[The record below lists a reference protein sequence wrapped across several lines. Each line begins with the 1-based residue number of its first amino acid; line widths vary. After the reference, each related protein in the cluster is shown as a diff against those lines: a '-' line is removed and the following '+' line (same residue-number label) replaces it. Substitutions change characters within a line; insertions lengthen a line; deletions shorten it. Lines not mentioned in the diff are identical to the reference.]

1 MLMDINTD
9 GSVTVV
15 SLHEERLTA
24 DIASEFSKSV
34 TEIVNNEPETIIIDL
49 SKVNFMDSS
58 GLGSIMAIRKAASG
72 VCKMKVSSV
81 NNAVMDILKL
91 TRMNQVLD
99 IYESTE
105 LAKAA

>member
-9 GSVTVV
+9 GNVTVIN
-15 SLHEERLTA
+15 LHEERLTA

-34 TEIVNNEPETIIIDL
+34 IEIVGTEPESIILDL
-49 SKVNFMDSS
+49 GKVNFMDSS

-72 VCKMKVSSV
+72 VCKMRVSSV
-81 NNAVMDILKL
+81 NSAVMDILKL

-99 IYESTE
+99 IYETTE